1 MGRYLLKSVRVVN
14 SLRKYFQLLLLPET
28 APVGDFIEIDSQRM
42 PVLYRRHARAKNYV
56 IRLQTDRT
64 IKVTLPRRG
73 SMKFAQEF
81 VCSRKPW
88 LEKQWRMLVDRKIP
102 PLTLRPGME
111 VLFRGKSVFL
121 EVVQRGENWEMLLED
136 QRFAIPSPE
145 GDLRPVMESHF
156 QKLARAE
163 LVLRVEQLASSHGST
178 IRRVVV
184 RNQKSRWGSCSR
196 SGTISLN
203 WRLILVPAMVRDYI
217 IIHELMHLRELN
229 HSTRFW
235 SEVERVCPN
244 YREAEDWLKSNSG
257 RVGF

>member
-1 MGRYLLKSVRVVN
+1 MN
-14 SLRKYFQLLLLPET
+14 SLRKFFQLLLLPET
-28 APVGDFIEIDSQRM
+28 APVGDFVEIDSERM

-56 IRLQTDRT
+56 IRMKPDRT
-64 IKVTLPRRG
+64 IRVTLPRRG
-73 SMKFAQEF
+73 SLKFAHEF

-88 LEKQWRMLVDRKIP
+88 LEKQWRMLMARKIP

-121 EVVQRGENWEMLLED
+121 EVVQKGDHWEMLLED

-145 GDLRPVMESHF
+145 GDLRPLMESHF
-156 QKLARAE
+156 QKLARTE
-163 LVLRVEQLASSHGST
+163 LVLRVEQLASTHAAT
-178 IRRVVV
+178 MRRVVV
-184 RNQKSRWGSCSR
+184 RNQKSRWGSCSQ

-203 WRLILVPAMVRDYI
+203 WRLIQVPNMVRDYI

-229 HSTRFW
+229 HSARFW

-244 YREAEDWLKSNSG
+244 YREAESWLKSNSG